1 MGWLGRLT
9 GKEKVKFPSSRDV
22 RKDEARQERE
32 SLKADERRIYAEAKK
47 EATIERAK
55 AFKQARL
62 ERARKLGHEAGSTT
76 WADRLS
82 KMASAPP
89 QRSSPRRATRYSTS
103 NNYNPFGSMFDTGM
117 DYSPD
122 FSVDYPRVSTGGR
135 RSKGSSKRYAVV
147 GGIAYP
153 VAGKKKKKRSSKRS
167 SGGLDMFD
175 NWGLM

>member
-1 MGWLGRLT
+1 MGWLGRIT
-9 GKEKVKFPSSRDV
+9 GKEKVKFPSQRDV
-22 RKDEARQERE
+22 ERNKVRQDRE

-62 ERARKLGHEAGSTT
+62 ERARKLGREAGSTT
-76 WADRLS
+76 WSDRLS

-103 NNYNPFGSMFDTGM
+103 NNYNPFGNMFDQGISY
-117 DYSPD
+117 DGPNYNQS
-122 FSVDYPRVSTGGR
+122 FPRV
-135 RSKGSSKRYAVV
+135 KSSRTKYAVV
-147 GGIAYP
+147 GGKAYP
-153 VAGKKKKKRSSKRS
+153 VAGGKKKKKRSSKRS
-167 SGGLDMFD
+167 SGDMDMFD